1 MTDSQI
7 RHLIWVDFNRN
18 EGKNIEYTTQ
28 ENNKTRTTTF
38 SWVEGN
44 ENKIKIVE
52 WDYFGPL
59 TSLETNA
66 QLEKNNPSSVP
77 NRGASTKNN
86 LKAGEPIPGAPT
98 LNDHHALSEEIVTMS
113 VMSDLVWGKDPEKIK
128 YLHDNNHHECIIDS
142 VKYISFV
149 DKK

>member
-38 SWVEGN
+38 SWVEN
-44 ENKIKIVE
+44 NKSKAKIVK
-52 WDYFGPL
+52 WDLFVDA
-59 TSLETNA
+59 ENIC
-66 QLEKNNPSSVP
+66 LEKNSPSP
-77 NRGASTKNN
+77 IPEASTKNN
-86 LKAGEPIPGAPT
+86 LKSDEPVSDEPIQSS
-98 LNDHHALSEEIVTMS
+98 HHTLSEEIVTMS
-113 VMSDLVWGKDPEKIK
+113 AMSELVWGKDPKKIK
-128 YLHDNNHHECIIDS
+128 YLHDNNHHECIIDR